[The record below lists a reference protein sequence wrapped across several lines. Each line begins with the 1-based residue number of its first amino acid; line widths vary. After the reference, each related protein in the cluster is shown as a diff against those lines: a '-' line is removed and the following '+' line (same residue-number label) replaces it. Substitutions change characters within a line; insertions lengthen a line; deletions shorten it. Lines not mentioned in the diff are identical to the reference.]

1 MAHLP
6 ILILS
11 GALVLALVLV
21 CVAVCAT
28 HRARAAAR
36 RVEAGVRTADADMA
50 YVRDVLL
57 LARREFDFHGGCV
70 ATDRP
75 DLPLTPDTSWTVDFA
90 RARAAIDV
98 AMDLLERAAP
108 PTGTEDVGG
117 GTTGLLSGPLSER
130 SKYNPTST
138 ACPGPEAFVG
148 EIERLQG
155 FSASIHSLAEEGL
168 SGVLAAR
175 SACEAAQTALRPLE
189 DGLRRDPSTSC
200 IPRPQPL
207 AADGSE
213 PARRRGIEL
222 LAAALGGWLL
232 ARLAR

>member
-6 ILILS
+6 IFILS
-11 GALVLALVLV
+11 GALVLALVLL
-21 CVAVCAT
+21 CVALCAA

-36 RVEAGVRTADADMA
+36 RIDASVRPADADLA
-50 YVRDVLL
+50 YVRAVLL

-75 DLPLTPDTSWTVDFA
+75 DLPLSPDTSWTVDFA

-108 PTGTEDVGG
+108 PSGPEEVDGT
-117 GTTGLLSGPLSER
+117 TTGLLSGPLSER
-130 SKYNPTST
+130 SKYNPAST
-138 ACPGPEAFVG
+138 ACPDPEAFAG

-155 FSASIHSLAEEGL
+155 FSAAIRSLAEEGL

-175 SACEAAQTALRPLE
+175 SACEVAQTALRPRE
-189 DGLRRDPSTSC
+189 DGLRRDPSASC
-200 IPRPQPL
+200 TPRPQPL

-222 LAAALGGWLL
+222 LTAALVGWLL
-232 ARLAR
+232 ARFAR

>member
-21 CVAVCAT
+21 CVVLFAA

-36 RVEAGVRTADADMA
+36 RAEAGARPADADLA

-75 DLPLTPDTSWTVDFA
+75 DLPLSPDTSWTVDFS

-98 AMDLLERAAP
+98 AMDLLERATAPSWPAGADGNAGLQSGPMSRRSRYAP
-108 PTGTEDVGG
+108 PATD
-117 GTTGLLSGPLSER
+117 
-130 SKYNPTST
+130 
-138 ACPGPEAFVG
+138 CPP
-148 EIERLQG
+148 
-155 FSASIHSLAEEGL
+155 S
-168 SGVLAAR
+168 
-175 SACEAAQTALRPLE
+175 
-189 DGLRRDPSTSC
+189 DP
-200 IPRPQPL
+200 
-207 AADGSE
+207 G
-213 PARRRGIEL
+213 
-222 LAAALGGWLL
+222 
-232 ARLAR
+232 